1 MSNEKLNIPDTYR
14 IVMGDESKMR
24 LRKETLARARELKFR
39 GNFASYDDWLNYLM
53 DKCPITA
60 PVSGEGGE

>member
-1 MSNEKLNIPDTYR
+1 MLNEKVYRPDTDIR
-14 IVMGDESKMR
+14 VMADESKMR
-24 LRKETLARARELKFR
+24 LRKETLARARESKFR
-39 GNFASYDDWLNYLM
+39 GKFASYDDWLNYLM